1 MGREAHDVLS
11 VACITSSTTSAL
23 PISTTMRGFQAMT
36 IGAENPKIAYPVI
49 LVVTINV
56 VQF

>member
-23 PISTTMRGFQAMT
+23 HISTTMRGFQAMT
-36 IGAENPKIAYPVI
+36 VGAKNSKITYPIVQ
-49 LVVTINV
+49 VVTIDV
-56 VQF
+56 V